1 MLEKDKCLKKINLLI
16 IFFIICFSK
25 NLVAENISAK
35 LINYNKSLKHSS
47 ALFIQ
52 TNGESIEEG
61 VIYFGDERIKIDY
74 IKPTK
79 LTLILSEKKGV
90 YINHELKESQYFNTN
105 KSYVRFFFK
114 VFNKNKFTDKS
125 NIMVTENTIEI
136 SESVDLDNNFYNIKI
151 MYEND
156 PIKLIKIKVLN
167 DGETLDLG
175 FFNYNI
181 EEKFRKNF
189 FSMVDPYLH

>member
-1 MLEKDKCLKKINLLI
+1 MLEKDKCLKKINLLV

-25 NLVAENISAK
+25 SLVAENISAK
-35 LINYNKSLKHSS
+35 LINYNKSLKNSS

-74 IKPTK
+74 IKPIK

-136 SESVDLDNNFYNIKI
+136 SESVNLDNSFYNIKI
-151 MYEND
+151 IYEND
-156 PIKLIKIKVLN
+156 PIKLRKIKILN
-167 DGETLDLG
+167 GGETLDLG

>member
-151 MYEND
+151 IYEND
-156 PIKLIKIKVLN
+156 PIKLRKIKILN

>member
-1 MLEKDKCLKKINLLI
+1 MLEKDKCLKKINILV
-16 IFFIICFSK
+16 IFLIICFSK

-35 LINYNKSLKHSS
+35 LINYNKNLKNSS

-52 TNGESIEEG
+52 TNGESVEEG

-105 KSYVRFFFK
+105 KSYVRVFFK
-114 VFNKNKFTDKS
+114 IFNKNKFTDKS
-125 NIMVTENTIEI
+125 NIVVSENTIQI

-156 PIKLIKIKVLN
+156 PIKLRKIKVLN
-167 DGETLDLG
+167 GGEMLDLG
-175 FFNYNI
+175 FFNFNI
-181 EEKFRKNF
+181 EKKFRKNF

>member
-1 MLEKDKCLKKINLLI
+1 MLEKDKCLKKINLLV
-16 IFFIICFSK
+16 IFLIICFSK

-35 LINYNKSLKHSS
+35 LINYNKNLKNSS

-52 TNGESIEEG
+52 TNGESVEEG

-105 KSYVRFFFK
+105 KSYVRVFFK
-114 VFNKNKFTDKS
+114 IFNKNKFTDKS
-125 NIMVTENTIEI
+125 NITVSENTIQI

-156 PIKLIKIKVLN
+156 PIKLRKIKVLN
-167 DGETLDLG
+167 GGEMLDLG
-175 FFNYNI
+175 FFNFNI
-181 EEKFRKNF
+181 EKKFRKNF

>member
-1 MLEKDKCLKKINLLI
+1 MLEKDKCLKKINLLV
-16 IFFIICFSK
+16 IFLIICFSK

-35 LINYNKSLKHSS
+35 LINYNKNLKNSS

-52 TNGESIEEG
+52 TNGESVEEG

-105 KSYVRFFFK
+105 KSYVRVFFK
-114 VFNKNKFTDKS
+114 IFNKNKFTDKL
-125 NIMVTENTIEI
+125 NITVSENTIQI

-156 PIKLIKIKVLN
+156 PIKLRKIKVLN
-167 DGETLDLG
+167 GGEMLDLG
-175 FFNYNI
+175 FFNFNI
-181 EEKFRKNF
+181 EKKFRKNF

>member
-1 MLEKDKCLKKINLLI
+1 MLEKDKCLKKINLLV
-16 IFFIICFSK
+16 IFLIICFSK

-35 LINYNKSLKHSS
+35 LINYNKNLKNSS

-52 TNGESIEEG
+52 TNGESVEEG

-105 KSYVRFFFK
+105 KSYVRVFFK
-114 VFNKNKFTDKS
+114 IFNKNKFSDKS
-125 NIMVTENTIEI
+125 NITVSENTIQI

-156 PIKLIKIKVLN
+156 PIKLRKIKVLN
-167 DGETLDLG
+167 GGEMLDLG
-175 FFNYNI
+175 FFNFNI
-181 EEKFRKNF
+181 EKKFRKNF

>member
-1 MLEKDKCLKKINLLI
+1 MLEKDKCLKKINLLV

-25 NLVAENISAK
+25 SLVAENISAK
-35 LINYNKSLKHSS
+35 LINYNKSLKNSS

-52 TNGESIEEG
+52 NNGEGIEEG
-61 VIYFGDERIKIDY
+61 MIYFGNERIKIDY

-105 KSYVRFFFK
+105 KSYVRVFFK
-114 VFNKNKFTDKS
+114 IINKNKFTDKS
-125 NIMVTENTIEI
+125 NILVSENTIEI

-156 PIKLIKIKVLN
+156 PIKLRKIKVLN
-167 DGETLDLG
+167 DGETLELG

-181 EEKFRKNF
+181 EQKFKKNF

>member
-25 NLVAENISAK
+25 SLVAENISTK

-105 KSYVRFFFK
+105 KSYVRVFFK
-114 VFNKNKFTDKS
+114 IFNKKKFTDKS
-125 NIMVTENTIEI
+125 DILVSENTIEI
-136 SESVDLDNNFYNIKI
+136 SESVDLNNNFYNIKI
-151 MYEND
+151 IYENN
-156 PIKLIKIKVLN
+156 PIKLRKIKILN
-167 DGETLDLG
+167 GGETLELG

>member
-1 MLEKDKCLKKINLLI
+1 MLEKDKCLKKINLLV
-16 IFFIICFSK
+16 IFLIICFSK

-35 LINYNKSLKHSS
+35 LINYNKNLKNSS

-52 TNGESIEEG
+52 TNGESVEEG

-105 KSYVRFFFK
+105 KSYVRVFFK
-114 VFNKNKFTDKS
+114 IFNKNKFTDKL
-125 NIMVTENTIEI
+125 NITVSENTIQI

-156 PIKLIKIKVLN
+156 PIKLRKIKVLN
-167 DGETLDLG
+167 GDEMLDLG
-175 FFNYNI
+175 FFNFNI
-181 EEKFRKNF
+181 EKKFRKNF

>member
-1 MLEKDKCLKKINLLI
+1 MLEKDKCLKKINLLV
-16 IFFIICFSK
+16 IFLIICFSK

-35 LINYNKSLKHSS
+35 LINYNKSLKNSS

-52 TNGESIEEG
+52 TNGESVEEG

-105 KSYVRFFFK
+105 KSYVRVFFK
-114 VFNKNKFTDKS
+114 IFNKNKFTDKS
-125 NIMVTENTIEI
+125 NITVSENTIQI

-156 PIKLIKIKVLN
+156 PIKLRKIKVLN
-167 DGETLDLG
+167 GGEMLDLG
-175 FFNYNI
+175 FFNFNI
-181 EEKFRKNF
+181 EKKFRKNF

>member
-25 NLVAENISAK
+25 SLVAENISAK
-35 LINYNKSLKHSS
+35 LINYNKNLKNSS

-52 TNGESIEEG
+52 TNGESVEEG

-105 KSYVRFFFK
+105 KSYVRVFFK
-114 VFNKNKFTDKS
+114 IFNKKKFTDKS
-125 NIMVTENTIEI
+125 DILVSENTIEI
-136 SESVDLDNNFYNIKI
+136 SESVDLNNNFYNIKI
-151 MYEND
+151 IYENN
-156 PIKLIKIKVLN
+156 PIKLRKIKILN
-167 DGETLDLG
+167 GGETLELG

>member
-1 MLEKDKCLKKINLLI
+1 MLEKDKCLKKINLLV

-25 NLVAENISAK
+25 SLVAENISAK
-35 LINYNKSLKHSS
+35 LINYNKNLKNSS

-52 TNGESIEEG
+52 TNGESVEEG

-74 IKPTK
+74 INPAK

-105 KSYVRFFFK
+105 KSYVRVFFK
-114 VFNKNKFTDKS
+114 IFNKKKFTDKS
-125 NIMVTENTIEI
+125 DILVSENTIEI
-136 SESVDLDNNFYNIKI
+136 SESVDLNNNFYNIKI
-151 MYEND
+151 IYENN
-156 PIKLIKIKVLN
+156 PIKLRKIKILN
-167 DGETLDLG
+167 GGETLELG